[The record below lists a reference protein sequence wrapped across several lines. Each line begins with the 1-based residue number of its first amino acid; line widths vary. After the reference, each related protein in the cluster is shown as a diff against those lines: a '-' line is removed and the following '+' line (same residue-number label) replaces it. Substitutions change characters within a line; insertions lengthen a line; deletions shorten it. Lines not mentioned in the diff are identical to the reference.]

1 MNRGKLRFVSLILS
15 HTRYI
20 SRLAYHSGNADV
32 PHCRC
37 DSLMLFFL
45 LSTDTGK
52 VYKSSR
58 GVLHAACTNAIQNRK
73 CVQYFTAVCAKIY
86 RMADNCLLFQ
96 VAVPNFDNPKI
107 RKPIKMKRE
116 KRPLCHTKR
125 KGGCFP
131 KHRFTGQD
139 IFI

>member
-1 MNRGKLRFVSLILS
+1 MRMSHIAATIGFRMFFLS
-15 HTRYI
+15 MD
-20 SRLAYHSGNADV
+20 ADKIYN
-32 PHCRC
+32 
-37 DSLMLFFL
+37 SLM
-45 LSTDTGK
+45 T
-52 VYKSSR
+52 VPCVICANEIR
-58 GVLHAACTNAIQNRK
+58 NQK
-73 CVQYFTAVCAKIY
+73 CVQYFTTVCAKFY

-116 KRPLCHTKR
+116 KRPLCHAKR

-131 KHRFTGQD
+131 KYRFTGQD

>member
-1 MNRGKLRFVSLILS
+1 MQMS
-15 HTRYI
+15 HI
-20 SRLAYHSGNADV
+20 AAV
-32 PHCRC
+32 I

-52 VYKSSR
+52 VYNFSR
-58 GVLHAACTNAIQNRK
+58 DALRMACTNMIQRRK
-73 CVQYFTAVCAKIY
+73 CVQYFTAVCAKFY

-96 VAVPNFDNPKI
+96 VAVPNFDNPKMI
-107 RKPIKMKRE
+107 KPVKMKRE
-116 KRPLCHTKR
+116 KRPLRHTKR

>member
-1 MNRGKLRFVSLILS
+1 MQMS
-15 HTRYI
+15 HI
-20 SRLAYHSGNADV
+20 AAV
-32 PHCRC
+32 I

-52 VYKSSR
+52 VYNSLKD
-58 GVLHAACTNAIQNRK
+58 VLHAVCTNVIQSRK
-73 CVQYFTAVCAKIY
+73 CVQYFTAVCAKFY

-96 VAVPNFDNPKI
+96 VAVPNFDNQKI

-125 KGGCFP
+125 KGGCFS

-139 IFI
+139 IFIREKEKGEL